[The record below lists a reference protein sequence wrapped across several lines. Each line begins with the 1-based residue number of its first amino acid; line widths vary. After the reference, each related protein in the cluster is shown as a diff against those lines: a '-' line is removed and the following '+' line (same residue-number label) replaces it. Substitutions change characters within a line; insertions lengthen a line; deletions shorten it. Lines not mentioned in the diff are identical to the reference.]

1 MKKENTIMKKVLA
14 MLMVAL
20 MVAAMFTGC
29 SSSKPATETTA
40 AAAAATAGTVKIG
53 MSGPLTGGASA
64 YGLAVKAG
72 MEVAVEE
79 INAKGGLQIEFNA
92 QDDEAD
98 GEKAVSAY
106 NVLKDW
112 GMQVMAG
119 QVTTGSALAVA
130 PESTADNMFNL
141 TPSASAESLA
151 LSGANIFQMCFTDP
165 NQGAS
170 AAELVSTKALGTKV
184 GVIYDS
190 SDDYSSGLYKGFS
203 DKAAELGLEIVATTS
218 FTADNKADLSTQV
231 TQCQDAGADLVF
243 LPIYYTEAAQILSY
257 ANKIGYAPKFF
268 GCDGMDGILTVEG
281 FDTSLAEGLALM
293 TPFDANASDEA
304 TQSFVAKFKEKMDG
318 LVPNQFAADGYDVIY
333 ALYNAMTAAG
343 ITGSE
348 SASEIC
354 TALEAQFATMTIDGL
369 TGTGMHWDENGM
381 ISKAPAA
388 VVIENGVYVP
398 MG

>member
-1 MKKENTIMKKVLA
+1 MKKYLALA
-14 MLMVAL
+14 MAFVL
-20 MVAAMFTGC
+20 VAAVFAGC
-29 SSSKPATETTA
+29 GNSSAGTATTA
-40 AAAAATAGTVKIG
+40 PAAPAGDAAPAGTGTVKIG

-151 LSGANIFQMCFTDP
+151 LTGDNIFQMCFTDP

-170 AAELVSTKALGTKV
+170 AAELVSTKFAGSKV
-184 GVIYDS
+184 GIIYDS

-203 DKAAELGLEIVATTS
+203 DKAAELGVEIVATTS

-281 FDTSLAEGLALM
+281 FDTALAEGLVLM

-304 TQSFVAKFKEKMDG
+304 TQSFVTKFKEKMDG

-354 TALEAQFATMTIDGL
+354 TSLEAQFATMTVDGL

>member
-1 MKKENTIMKKVLA
+1 MKKVLA
-14 MLMVAL
+14 MLMAAL

-40 AAAAATAGTVKIG
+40 AAAADAAGTVKIG

-281 FDTSLAEGLALM
+281 FDTALAEGLVLM